1 MVCDPTLNSGSRSNL
16 VGSLLWSAAIGRFDG
31 PRAQV
36 GVDRVLQFQ
45 FDFNDQEA
53 VVVTNPML
61 AVVPAYPVAAPRPV
75 EQESSS

>member
-1 MVCDPTLNSGSRSNL
+1 MVL
-16 VGSLLWSAAIGRFDG
+16 VHKS
-31 PRAQV
+31 
-36 GVDRVLQFQ
+36 VDRVLQFQ

-75 EQESSS
+75 EQESS

>member
-1 MVCDPTLNSGSRSNL
+1 MVL
-16 VGSLLWSAAIGRFDG
+16 VHKSEL
-31 PRAQV
+31 
-36 GVDRVLQFQ
+36 DRVLQFQ

-53 VVVTNPML
+53 VTNPML